1 MTCLKGSDIMCVRK
15 DEKQN
20 LEKKMTIEK
29 KLDYY
34 NRELKI
40 NDRVNLDHQHIG
52 ASLGRVVGFTAQKVK
67 VYNVHQDKI
76 QNIKPS
82 NITKIGE

>member
-15 DEKQN
+15 DEQQN
-20 LEKKMTIEK
+20 LEKKMTTK

>member
-1 MTCLKGSDIMCVRK
+1 LTCLKGSDIMCVRK
-15 DEKQN
+15 YEQQN
-20 LEKKMTIEK
+20 LEKKMTIK

>member
-1 MTCLKGSDIMCVRK
+1 LTCLKGSDIMCVRK

-20 LEKKMTIEK
+20 LEKKMTVEK

>member
-1 MTCLKGSDIMCVRK
+1 
-15 DEKQN
+15 
-20 LEKKMTIEK
+20 MTIEQ

-52 ASLGRVVGFTAQKVK
+52 QSLGRVVGFTAQKVK

-82 NITKIGE
+82 NLTKIGE

>member
-1 MTCLKGSDIMCVRK
+1 MY
-15 DEKQN
+15 
-20 LEKKMTIEK
+20 
-29 KLDYY
+29 DYY

-67 VYNVHQDKI
+67 VYNVYQDKI

-82 NITKIGE
+82 NMTKIKQANGEIKWK